1 LRAIG
6 KNRVTARFGV
16 SGSVAGMTA
25 KNDLS
30 VSSIP
35 LVTINALLITDG
47 LLMKSRFADWGLW
60 VTQGGDFST

>member
-1 LRAIG
+1 
-6 KNRVTARFGV
+6 
-16 SGSVAGMTA
+16 MTA